1 MGFFKRKN
9 NHWQSGYK
17 KYEPKQYEPYGWVK
31 ENLKFG
37 FVLIIIVSFIY
48 GIIQLYNYL
57 F

>member
-37 FVLIIIVSFIY
+37 FILIIIVSFIY